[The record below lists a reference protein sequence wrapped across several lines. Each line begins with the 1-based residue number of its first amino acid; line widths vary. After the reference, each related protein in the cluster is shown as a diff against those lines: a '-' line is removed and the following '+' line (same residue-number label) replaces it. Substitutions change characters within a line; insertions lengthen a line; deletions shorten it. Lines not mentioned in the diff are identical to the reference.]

1 MNVAVLFAF
10 MLLGVAG
17 WWLIAR
23 QLTAKPW
30 ETAQGES
37 DNEFAGATLA
47 LAPARVGLWMFLAVV
62 TSFFALLVSA
72 YGMRM
77 ELGDW
82 RPLAVPEM
90 LWLNTAM
97 LVLSSAAFQWTC
109 VAARRGD
116 ASSVKS
122 GLLASG
128 VFAFAFLAGQL
139 SAWQQLNA
147 SGQFMTSNIA
157 NAFFY
162 LLTGLHGLHLAG
174 GLVVWGKSTARM
186 WAGNSKLADLRL
198 GIELCAVYWHFLLVV
213 WLLLFS
219 LMLSGTTLRNIWLGI
234 CSAVGIGQ

>member
-1 MNVAVLFAF
+1 MNIAVLFVF
-10 MLLGVAG
+10 VFVGIAG

-30 ETAQGES
+30 EQAQGES
-37 DNEFAGATLA
+37 DNEFVGATLA
-47 LAPARVGLWMFLAVV
+47 LAPARIGLWLFLAVV

-82 RPLAVPEM
+82 RPLAVPER

-97 LVLSSAAFQWTC
+97 LILSSAAFQWTR

-116 ASSVKS
+116 SRSVKS

-139 SAWQQLNA
+139 SVWQQLNA
-147 SGQFMTSNIA
+147 SGQFLTSNIA

-174 GLVVWGKSTARM
+174 GLVVWGKSTARI
-186 WAGNSKLADLRL
+186 WSGNSKLGDLRL

-213 WLLLFS
+213 WLLLFA

-234 CSAVGIGQ
+234 CSAVGFGQ